1 MAINRKDRAMSHLV
15 FANGNSAVP
24 YLIKGTRRLDSA
36 RYVMLNEYGKL
47 IDIDEVKENTP
58 EETSAVSKAFMQALQ
73 EVIKAGRR
81 WVQPDWIAIR
91 DKALADLAA
100 SRQPKGPKPGP
111 TA

>member
-1 MAINRKDRAMSHLV
+1 MSHLV
-15 FANGNSAVP
+15 FANGNSSAP
-24 YLIKGTRRLDSA
+24 HLIKATRRLDPA

-47 IDIDEVKENTP
+47 IDIDEVKESTP
-58 EETSAVSKAFMQALQ
+58 EESAIVSKAYMQALQ

-81 WVQPDWIAIR
+81 WVQPDWVAIR

-100 SRQPKGPKPGP
+100 SRQPKGIKVGP